1 MELSPT
7 TGDDSIRPGHGPH
20 HWLGRIIDERDT
32 PMTDVADDDPSAAA
46 AETRRLWL
54 RALVELDPHHADRSW
69 NLSAEDLARSLCAAV
84 DDERALLSLV
94 NQALV
99 LQQFLLEVACRPM
112 RVSDRAAILDQA
124 DRLLSQPHIVAA

>member
-1 MELSPT
+1 
-7 TGDDSIRPGHGPH
+7 
-20 HWLGRIIDERDT
+20 
-32 PMTDVADDDPSAAA
+32 MTDVADDDPSAAA

-54 RALVELDPHHADRSW
+54 RALVELDPRHADRSW